1 MKKNEIQD
9 LTLTAVFSAIILV
22 MIFVP
27 QVGFITFGV
36 ASLTLIHIPDLIGVF
51 LLPKKYSVLLGL
63 IFGLGS
69 LIKAVIAPAG
79 PLDPVFVLP
88 WISVLPRVLFALAA
102 AYLFDLFKLLQVK
115 LKHSEIYIFG
125 IVSLIT
131 VFGMYY
137 SSQAVISTTGWSAA
151 AVLPVTLLITT
162 LFITGYYAFIKSEK
176 QDSVLIPSTLLIAT
190 VIHTV
195 LVLTALVIFE
205 GAYISELLQSDDL
218 IGFVYTVAV
227 TNGLLEAILAV
238 LIGTP
243 IILALKQVKNNR

>member
-1 MKKNEIQD
+1 MKKNEIQN

-36 ASLTLIHIPDLIGVF
+36 ASLTLIHIPVLIGVF
-51 LLPKKYSVLLGL
+51 LLPKKYSLLLGF
-63 IFGLGS
+63 IFGIGS
-69 LIKAVIAPAG
+69 LIKAAIAPTG
-79 PLDPVFVLP
+79 VLDPLFVMP

-102 AYLFDLFKLLQVK
+102 AYIFDGFKLLQDK
-115 LKHSEIYIFG
+115 LKNSDIYIFG
-125 IVSLIT
+125 IVSLLT

-137 SSQAVISTTGWSAA
+137 AAVAIIDSTGWS
-151 AVLPVTLLITT
+151 VSVVFPITLLMIT
-162 LFITGYYAFIKSEK
+162 LFITAYYAFIKSNDK
-176 QDSVLIPSTLLIAT
+176 NRILIPSTILIST

-195 LVLTALVIFE
+195 LVLAALVIFE
-205 GAYISELLQSDDL
+205 SAFISNLLQSDNL
-218 IGFVYTVAV
+218 IGFVYTIAV

-243 IILALKQVKNNR
+243 IILALKQIKNNQ

>member
-36 ASLTLIHIPDLIGVF
+36 ASLTLIHIPVLIGVF

-63 IFGLGS
+63 IFGVGS
-69 LIKAVIAPAG
+69 LIKAVIAPTG
-79 PLDPVFVLP
+79 VLDPLFVMP

-102 AYLFDLFKLLQVK
+102 AYLFDGFKLIQAK
-115 LKHSEIYIFG
+115 LKNSGIYIFG

-137 SSQAVISTTGWSAA
+137 ASQAVLSATGWSAA
-151 AVLPVTLLITT
+151 LVLPVTLLITT
-162 LFITGYYAFIKSEK
+162 VFITAYYAFIRSDD
-176 QDSVLIPSTLLIAT
+176 QDRILIPSTILIST

-195 LVLTALVIFE
+195 LVLSALVIFE
-205 GAYISELLQSDDL
+205 SAFISDLLQSNDL
-218 IGFVYTVAV
+218 IGFVYTIAV
-227 TNGLLEAILAV
+227 TNGLLEAVLAV